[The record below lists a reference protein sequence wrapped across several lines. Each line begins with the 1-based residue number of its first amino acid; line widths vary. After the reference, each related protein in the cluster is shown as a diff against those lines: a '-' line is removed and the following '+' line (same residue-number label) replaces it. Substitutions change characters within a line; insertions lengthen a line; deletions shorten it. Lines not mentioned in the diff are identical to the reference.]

1 MHKSPSSTP
10 QSQRLKCLTLR
21 QPYAAAVVLGLR
33 LAEPR
38 EGSTDYRGPLLI
50 HAGAGRPS
58 LVGLRDYPQISP
70 EWLVPNQ
77 ILGVVDL
84 VGCVRRGSEYLW
96 VLSNPRP
103 LAAPFPCRGR
113 KGLWDAPQGV
123 ELP

>member
-1 MHKSPSSTP
+1 M
-10 QSQRLKCLTLR
+10 KCLTLR

-38 EGSTDYRGPLLI
+38 EGPTDYRGPLLI
-50 HAGAGRPS
+50 HAAAGRPS
-58 LVGLRDYPQISP
+58 PAGLQAYPQVGP
-70 EWLVPNQ
+70 EWLVRNA

-84 VGCVRRGSEYLW
+84 AGCVRRGSDYLW

-103 LAAPFPCRGR
+103 LEVPFPCRGR
-113 KGLWDAPQGV
+113 KGLWDPPPGI